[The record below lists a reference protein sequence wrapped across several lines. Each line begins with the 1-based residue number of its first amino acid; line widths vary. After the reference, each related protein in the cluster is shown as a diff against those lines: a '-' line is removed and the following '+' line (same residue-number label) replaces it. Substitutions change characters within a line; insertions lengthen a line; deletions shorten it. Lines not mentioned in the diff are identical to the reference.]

1 MVKQVVFKHHPYSV
15 SHSKHKN
22 NGGKNM
28 QKIPKRAKQTA
39 DIPAA
44 DRNEWGHPSVKWA
57 FAGYADETAWWVK
70 A

>member
-1 MVKQVVFKHHPYSV
+1 MYT
-15 SHSKHKN
+15 
-22 NGGKNM
+22 
-28 QKIPKRAKQTA
+28 IPKRAKQTA

-44 DRNEWGHPSVKWA
+44 DRNEWGHPSVKWV